1 MVAKGITPQTKIS
14 IKEVEK
20 KSYITISKLPDID
33 FVINPYVGCP
43 HKCMYCYAEF
53 IKKFTGHDMEE
64 WGDFVDVKIC
74 KTPIDINKIRVDQT
88 VLIGS
93 VTDGYNPYEYKY
105 KITQSILKQFVG
117 SNVKLQILTKSNL
130 VTRDIDILRKIPNV
144 SVGISI
150 NTVDDDFRR
159 KIEPRASS
167 VEKRIEAL
175 MELKNAGIET
185 YLFMAPIFPSIT
197 DYKAIIEKTK
207 SFVDFYAFEN
217 LNLRG
222 AYMPK
227 VLNFISLNYPELLD
241 IYDEIYKKKN
251 SRYWDTLRKEI
262 EKFCKENNLF
272 YKMYFYHDEIKKK

>member
-1 MVAKGITPQTKIS
+1 M
-14 IKEVEK
+14 
-20 KSYITISKLPDID
+20 
-33 FVINPYVGCP
+33 
-43 HKCMYCYAEF
+43 
-53 IKKFTGHDMEE
+53 
-64 WGDFVDVKIC
+64 
-74 KTPIDINKIRVDQT
+74 
-88 VLIGS
+88 
-93 VTDGYNPYEYKY
+93 
-105 KITQSILKQFVG
+105 
-117 SNVKLQILTKSNL
+117 TKSNL

-241 IYDEIYKKKN
+241 IYDEIYKKK
-251 SRYWDTLRKEI
+251 K
-262 EKFCKENNLF
+262 
-272 YKMYFYHDEIKKK
+272 